1 MSHNNEESKSNKSNA
16 NNSEKISL
24 TDLVGILSHSIPV
37 EIQEQTKDKTFDQ
50 VREEAITKHFQEQ
63 YEKFNLSLEIDN
75 ETK

>member
-1 MSHNNEESKSNKSNA
+1 MSENKNTPKKKS
-16 NNSEKISL
+16 L
-24 TDLVGILSHSIPV
+24 LDVVGILGPIPD
-37 EIQEQTKDKTFDQ
+37 EIQEQTKGKTFDQ